1 MTLTQNRAA
10 KSELFLNRYLE
21 LQSSGRKDEI
31 RFHYKVQ
38 QEVTAKMETFPF
50 RLADNEWHKVA
61 VSVSGAQVEL
71 LVDCH
76 PLYRRIIR
84 PLDRNFTVPQLG
96 LWVGQ
101 RSRGHSYFKVSLQQ
115 EKFLLLGFLAPIYA
129 RDMTGKSVFFMW
141 PLGM

>member
-1 MTLTQNRAA
+1 M
-10 KSELFLNRYLE
+10 FFNRYLE

-31 RFHYKVQ
+31 RFHYKAQ
-38 QEVTAKMETFPF
+38 HETTAKMETFPF

-96 LWVGQ
+96 LWIGQ
-101 RSRGHSYFKVSLQQ
+101 RSRGHSYFKVSLQD
-115 EKFLLLGFLAPIYA
+115 ENLLGVWVNSFHSMHRYL
-129 RDMTGKSVFFMW
+129 S
-141 PLGM
+141 

>member
-1 MTLTQNRAA
+1 MV
-10 KSELFLNRYLE
+10 SFNRYLE

-31 RFHYKVQ
+31 RFHYKAQ
-38 QEVTAKMETFPF
+38 HEATAKMETFPF

-101 RSRGHSYFKVSLQQ
+101 RSRGHSFFKVSHQD
-115 EKFLLLGFLAPIYA
+115 ENFLFPRDVFLIRLFVVKGSDDRALRLVLGFWTLSI
-129 RDMTGKSVFFMW
+129 F
-141 PLGM
+141 

>member
-1 MTLTQNRAA
+1 
-10 KSELFLNRYLE
+10 
-21 LQSSGRKDEI
+21 
-31 RFHYKVQ
+31 
-38 QEVTAKMETFPF
+38 METFPF
-50 RLADNEWHKVA
+50 RLADSTWHKVA

-101 RSRGHSYFKVSLQQ
+101 RSRGHSYFKVSLQTKNFQ
-115 EKFLLLGFLAPIYA
+115 WNFIF
-129 RDMTGKSVFFMW
+129 R
-141 PLGM
+141 